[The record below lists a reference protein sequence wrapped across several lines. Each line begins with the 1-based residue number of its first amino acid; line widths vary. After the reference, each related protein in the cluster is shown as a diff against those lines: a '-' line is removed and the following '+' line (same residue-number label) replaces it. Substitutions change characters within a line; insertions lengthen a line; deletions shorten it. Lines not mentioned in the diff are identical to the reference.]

1 MRDLDGKSILLA
13 VTGGIAAYK
22 AAMVA
27 SLLVRAGAGVD
38 VVMTEAAQRFIQPL
52 SFSAITQ
59 RPVHTDPF
67 AAWHD
72 DFTGHV
78 GLAKNTDLLLVAPA
92 TAASIARLALGLAD
106 DMLGLIA
113 LSTAAP
119 IVLAPAMEEGM
130 LHHPSTQ
137 STPHG
142 PLPSAA
148 LQSWI
153 RSMDDWPQE
162 PSAKAA
168 WHLQNRSWP
177 PPEMCC
183 GDRHGWPVR
192 RLSLPRGARASHLI
206 PSDTSGIAPAA
217 PWDTR
222 LRRRRRRPAPKSRS
236 FPGETTLLPPNGA
249 ALVHVNT
256 AIEMHHAVEQA
267 TVGADVLIMA
277 AAVADFRP
285 ETSSRRKLKK
295 TADQEYLDIRLVRN
309 PDILA
314 SIDRPNLL
322 KVGFA
327 AETDD
332 HLENA
337 ARKLEAKGL
346 AMIVANDAEATI
358 GASSSTATIL
368 TANGEVTA
376 LPMMSKEALA
386 TEIIAMV
393 AGLLDRAKSPHSM
406 IYQGRSSRSA
416 ANIARS
422 QLAVRLGIAV
432 YAAICCAVALRCTVL
447 TLALPASVWSVGTIL
462 SVSSPLIVPLTV
474 VPPANRVVVGAVTLS
489 DLTAMLLL
497 LALPLALVGRR
508 QRP

>member
-38 VVMTEAAQRFIQPL
+38 VVMTAAAQRFIQPL

-59 RPVHTDPF
+59 RPVHADPF

-78 GLAKNTDLLLVAPA
+78 GLAQNTNLLLVAPA

-130 LHHPSTQ
+130 LRHPSTQ
-137 STPHG
+137 TNLATLAQRGATIVDSEHGRLASGATGEGRMASPESIVAVARDVLRRSTRLAG
-142 PLPSAA
+142 KKVVITAGGTREPLDPVRYIGNRSSGAMGYALAAGASAA
-148 LQSWI
+148 
-153 RSMDDWPQE
+153 
-162 PSAKAA
+162 
-168 WHLQNRSWP
+168 
-177 PPEMCC
+177 
-183 GDRHGWPVR
+183 
-192 RLSLPRGARASHLI
+192 GADVTLI
-206 PSDTSGIAPAA
+206 S
-217 PWDTR
+217 
-222 LRRRRRRPAPKSRS
+222 
-236 FPGETTLLPPNGA
+236 GETTLQPPHGA
-249 ALVHVNT
+249 AFVQVNT
-256 AIEMHHAVEQA
+256 AIEMHDAVERA
-267 TVGADVLIMA
+267 TIGADVLIMA

-285 ETSSRRKLKK
+285 EQTSRQKQKK
-295 TADQEYLDIRLVRN
+295 IEGEAYLDIRLVRN

-314 SIDRPNLL
+314 SINRPNLL

-327 AETDD
+327 AETED

-346 AMIVANDAEATI
+346 GMIVANDAEATI

-368 TANGEVTA
+368 TASGEVNV
-376 LPMMSKEALA
+376 LPTMSKQALA
-386 TEIIAMV
+386 TEIISMV
-393 AGLLDRAKSPHSM
+393 AGLLDRAQSHYP
-406 IYQGRSSRSA
+406 
-416 ANIARS
+416 
-422 QLAVRLGIAV
+422 
-432 YAAICCAVALRCTVL
+432 
-447 TLALPASVWSVGTIL
+447 
-462 SVSSPLIVPLTV
+462 
-474 VPPANRVVVGAVTLS
+474 
-489 DLTAMLLL
+489 
-497 LALPLALVGRR
+497 
-508 QRP
+508 